1 MEDFKRWIEQAKRD
15 IKIAEYNCNGDFFE
29 SSIFYCQQSVEKSL
43 KAILIKNEGKL
54 LKIHD
59 LVILGRKT
67 NLPNEFL
74 KIISELNSAYTK
86 ARYGI
91 SINKI
96 PAELFSKTET
106 LDFLNLAKEIL
117 KWAENQM

>member
-1 MEDFKRWIEQAKRD
+1 MEISLKAVYFIVNK
-15 IKIAEYNCNGDFFE
+15 
-29 SSIFYCQQSVEKSL
+29 SVEKSL
-43 KAILIKNEGKL
+43 KAILIKREGKL

-74 KIISELNSAYTK
+74 KKISGLNSAYTE

-91 SINKI
+91 SINKT
-96 PAELFSKTET
+96 PAELFSKKEA
-106 LDFLNLAKEIL
+106 LDFLNMTKEIIT
-117 KWAENQM
+117 WAENQI

>member
-1 MEDFKRWIEQAKRD
+1 MEDFKKWIEQAKRD
-15 IKIAEYNCNGDFFE
+15 IKIAEYNLNGNFFE
-29 SSIFYCQQSVEKSL
+29 SSIFYCQQAVEKSL
-43 KAILIKNEGKL
+43 KAIFIKREGKL

-74 KIISELNSAYTK
+74 KKISGLNSAYTE

-91 SINKI
+91 SLEK
-96 PAELFSKTET
+96 
-106 LDFLNLAKEIL
+106 FLLNFLAK
-117 KWAENQM
+117 KKCQNY